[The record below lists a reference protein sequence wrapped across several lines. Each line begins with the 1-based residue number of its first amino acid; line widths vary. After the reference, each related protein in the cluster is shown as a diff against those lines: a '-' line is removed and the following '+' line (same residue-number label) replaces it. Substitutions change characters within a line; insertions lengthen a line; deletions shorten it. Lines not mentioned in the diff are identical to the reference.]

1 MSFEIEISDTDLL
14 KKTIQILTCVIHG
27 HSIRALL
34 RKETKFLTQKTNA
47 DLIAIYIK
55 KDEGH
60 ELDFI
65 SLKKRLLCQMMDKYG
80 FTKQSP
86 SFSKTGDDIINALN
100 SNKHYLQTTDL
111 YDVLKGAVTKTGCT
125 TMKAE
130 TGFKTAL
137 FFPLFIFGARKIGF
151 IGYYF
156 LGDKT
161 PDIDKLK
168 EVSSMIRRLI
178 EPLYD
183 FQTSTFYSKCTQVD
197 YEMSRLT
204 EKEREIVHRVIR
216 GMSYKEVAKELHIS
230 INTLKTHMKN
240 IFSKY
245 GVSSKLELNNTLL
258 MHKK

>member
-1 MSFEIEISDTDLL
+1 MSFEIEISNTDLL
-14 KKTIQILTCVIHG
+14 KKPIQILTCVIHG

-34 RKETKFLTQKTNA
+34 RKETGFLTEQTDA
-47 DLIAIYIK
+47 DMITIFIK
-55 KDEGH
+55 KDEGY

-65 SLKKRLLCQMMDKYG
+65 STKKRLLCQMMKKYN
-80 FTKQSP
+80 FSRHSP
-86 SFSKTGDDIINALN
+86 SFGETGDEIIHSLN
-100 SNKHYLQTTDL
+100 YNKPYVRTDSL
-111 YDVLKGAVTKTGCT
+111 YDVLKGAVTKKGCEA
-125 TMKAE
+125 MQRDVA
-130 TGFKTAL
+130 FKTVL

-156 LGDKT
+156 LDDKE
-161 PDIDKLK
+161 PDIEKLK
-168 EVSSMIRRLI
+168 EVSAMIRRVV
-178 EPLYD
+178 EPMYD

-197 YEMSRLT
+197 SDMSRLT

-216 GMSYKEVAKELHIS
+216 GMGYQEVADELHIS

-245 GVSSKLELNNTLL
+245 GVNSKLELNNKLL